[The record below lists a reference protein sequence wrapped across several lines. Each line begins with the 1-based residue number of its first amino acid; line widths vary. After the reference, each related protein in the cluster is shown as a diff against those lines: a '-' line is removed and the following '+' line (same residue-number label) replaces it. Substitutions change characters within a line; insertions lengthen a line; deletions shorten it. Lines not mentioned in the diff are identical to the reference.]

1 MILLLCTDG
10 KNSILHKTFNV
21 YFLMKRYTRKGRWND
36 VLYKG
41 DPNYNPNLTLEREDF
56 SIRI

>member
-1 MILLLCTDG
+1 
-10 KNSILHKTFNV
+10 
-21 YFLMKRYTRKGRWND
+21 MKRYTRKGRWND